1 VNDQRPDRD
10 LRELFDELRTQ
21 DAHAAPHFPT
31 LMARARAEGRRARPG
46 PKRWLLTGGLL
57 AAAAAAAVMLVG
69 RAPISDEGFE
79 EVVTAY
85 ASDPVLGAFR
95 SPTDALLAVPG
106 GEIVTTIPRVGDVST
121 VFGATGPRRRVNRP

>member
-1 VNDQRPDRD
+1 MDDQRPDRD
-10 LRELFDELRTQ
+10 LRELFDELRTE
-21 DAHAAPHFPT
+21 DAQAAPDFPT
-31 LMARARAEGRRARPG
+31 LTARARAEGRRARPVRT
-46 PKRWLLTGGLL
+46 KRLLLTGGLL
-57 AAAAAAAVMLVG
+57 AAAATAAVMLVG

-85 ASDPVLGAFR
+85 ASDPLLGAFR

-121 VFGATGPRRRVNRP
+121 VFGVSGLTRRVN